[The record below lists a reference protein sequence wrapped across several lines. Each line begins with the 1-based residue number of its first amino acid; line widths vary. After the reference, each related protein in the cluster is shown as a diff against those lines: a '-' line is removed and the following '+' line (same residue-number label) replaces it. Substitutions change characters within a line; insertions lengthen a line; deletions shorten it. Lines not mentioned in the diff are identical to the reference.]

1 MANCLNEGLFDR
13 VKSGEQKTGAN
24 FLKNALR
31 KMLTI
36 IWNKVKSLVTR
47 NFGMALKTFGVKM
60 VVKSKTE
67 VKF

>member
-1 MANCLNEGLFDR
+1 
-13 VKSGEQKTGAN
+13 
-24 FLKNALR
+24 
-31 KMLTI
+31 MLTI

>member
-1 MANCLNEGLFDR
+1 MQWRIVLTKVFSIYKIWSND
-13 VKSGEQKTGAN
+13 GAN

-47 NFGMALKTFGVKM
+47 NIWYGIENIW
-60 VVKSKTE
+60 S
-67 VKF
+67 